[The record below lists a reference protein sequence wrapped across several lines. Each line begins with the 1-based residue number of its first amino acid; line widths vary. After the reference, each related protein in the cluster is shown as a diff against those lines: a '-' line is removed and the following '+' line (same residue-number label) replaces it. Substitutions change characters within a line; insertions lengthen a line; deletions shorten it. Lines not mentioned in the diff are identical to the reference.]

1 MEMPRVRNVPP
12 LASSGIRTR
21 KRCDDDSAS
30 TENDSMRPLAPEPR
44 RSKRRRTLL
53 VDAFSSISL
62 KREGDEMPESHGH
75 KRNSRPN
82 QTKRKDESLD
92 NEDADSS
99 QAVAEDDGGYT
110 TNSSLEVEDG
120 DTEDYGEDEPMLS
133 DKEATKKDVER
144 KV

>member
-1 MEMPRVRNVPP
+1 MPRVRIVPP
-12 LASSGIRTR
+12 LVSSGIRTR

-30 TENDSMRPLAPEPR
+30 TENDSMRPLAPPSR

-62 KREGDEMPESHGH
+62 KKEGEGDESQGR
-75 KRNSRPN
+75 KANSRPN
-82 QTKRKDESLD
+82 QPKRKDESLD
-92 NEDADSS
+92 EDADSS

>member
-1 MEMPRVRNVPP
+1 MEMPSVRIVPP
-12 LASSGIRTR
+12 LVSSGIRTR

-30 TENDSMRPLAPEPR
+30 TENDSMRPLAPESR
-44 RSKRRRTLL
+44 RNKRRRTLL

-62 KREGDEMPESHGH
+62 KKEGDKLSESYGRT
-75 KRNSRPN
+75 KNSRPN

-92 NEDADSS
+92 EDADSS

-133 DKEATKKDVER
+133 DKEATRKDVER